1 MPDVIRVTDVT
12 KEYGTAV
19 KTLALRGVSFRV
31 ESKEFLSIIGQ
42 SGSGKSTLLNL
53 LGLLDTPTTGTVELL
68 GTDVGGLSKKDRALF
83 RNEHLGF
90 VFQFHH
96 LLPEFSVRE
105 NLLIPTWIGPGAMR
119 GGRGASG
126 AGARPSASTR
136 ARAEEIL
143 SFLGVG
149 DVADK
154 NAEQLSG
161 GQKQR
166 VAIGRALMK
175 SPDILLADEPTGNLD
190 SSTAS
195 SVFRLFENLVAEGK
209 TVIMVTHD
217 TSQAQRVHRTLL
229 LSDGEIVNEY
239 VARALPSLTHE
250 QMLTAT
256 RKLTPLHFAP
266 GAEIV
271 QQGAPG
277 DMFYIITRGVVEVAL
292 SRPDGADVIAN
303 TMSAGEYFG
312 EIELVR
318 GGRCIATV
326 RAGPH
331 TPVQVLALDRPT
343 FVELLS
349 ASEQTRDAVGR
360 VVEQRLAE
368 NLAAS
373 RRN

>member
-1 MPDVIRVTDVT
+1 VPDVIRVTDVT

-31 ESKEFLSIIGQ
+31 ETKEFLSIIGQ

-68 GTDVGGLSKKDRALF
+68 GTDVGGLSKKERALF

-105 NLLIPTWIGPGAMR
+105 NLLIPTWIGSGVRRGVRGPGDTDGPRMR
-119 GGRGASG
+119 AN
-126 AGARPSASTR
+126 ASTR

-149 DVADK
+149 DLADK

-190 SSTAS
+190 TANS
-195 SVFRLFENLVAEGK
+195 AMVYELFRRIHDEMGTTF
-209 TVIMVTHD
+209 IIVTHD
-217 TSQAQRVHRTLL
+217 RGIAQQADRIIEVTDGLVSQDVR
-229 LSDGEIVNEY
+229 NEY
-239 VARALPSLTHE
+239 L
-250 QMLTAT
+250 
-256 RKLTPLHFAP
+256 
-266 GAEIV
+266 
-271 QQGAPG
+271 
-277 DMFYIITRGVVEVAL
+277 RG
-292 SRPDGADVIAN
+292 
-303 TMSAGEYFG
+303 
-312 EIELVR
+312 
-318 GGRCIATV
+318 
-326 RAGPH
+326 
-331 TPVQVLALDRPT
+331 
-343 FVELLS
+343 
-349 ASEQTRDAVGR
+349 
-360 VVEQRLAE
+360 
-368 NLAAS
+368 
-373 RRN
+373 